1 MLPSILNDST
11 SFWLDFA
18 GSRLP
23 ETSESK
29 KNCVWKFLSFLI
41 LKKNVEDRFFQIS
54 GSILTSV
61 LEPGAAKK
69 CDIRYSIFL
78 FFFWKGLFLNS
89 GSLSLSKDAFS
100 HFGLAFSLQNHV
112 FYDGVFQNLAFRSRM
127 KPKVPQTCWKSYLKW
142 SPFWCGCGTLVE
154 IFLFLSFVTGAM
166 CM

>member
-1 MLPSILNDST
+1 MVSEVPGGVSFGRILAKSAFFWETVQPSILNDST

-23 ETSESK
+23 ETSKIEEKLRLEISVFFK
-29 KNCVWKFLSFLI
+29 TE
-41 LKKNVEDRFFQIS
+41 KNVEDRFFQIS

-69 CDIRYSIFL
+69 CDIRYSIFV
-78 FFFWKGLFLNS
+78 FFFWRGLFLNS

-112 FYDGVFQNLAFRSRM
+112 FYDGVFQNLAFRSRV
-127 KPKVPQTCWKSYLKW
+127 KPKVPLTC
-142 SPFWCGCGTLVE
+142 
-154 IFLFLSFVTGAM
+154 
-166 CM
+166 

>member
-1 MLPSILNDST
+1 MQPSILNDST

-23 ETSESK
+23 ETSKIEEKLRLQISVFF
-29 KNCVWKFLSFLI
+29 NTE
-41 LKKNVEDRFFQIS
+41 KNVEDRFFQIL

-69 CDIRYSIFL
+69 CDIRYSIFV
-78 FFFWKGLFLNS
+78 FFFWRGLFLNS

-112 FYDGVFQNLAFRSRM
+112 FYDGVFRNLAFRSRV
-127 KPKVPQTCWKSYLKW
+127 KSKVLQTC
-142 SPFWCGCGTLVE
+142 
-154 IFLFLSFVTGAM
+154 
-166 CM
+166 